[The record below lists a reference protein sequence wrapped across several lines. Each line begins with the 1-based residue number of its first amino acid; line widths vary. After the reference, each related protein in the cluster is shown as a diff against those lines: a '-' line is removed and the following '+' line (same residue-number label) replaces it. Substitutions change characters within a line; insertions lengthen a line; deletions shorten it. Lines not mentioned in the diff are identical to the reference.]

1 MTFKRCN
8 TCGKTIV
15 GDNVKCP
22 YCGGESFSPVDQQ
35 ALKVAGRKDAYL
47 RTKAGGSFW
56 GGFVLGLAFCL
67 FGMLIACIS
76 PDGSEWGETIRGST
90 IYGAV
95 VSGVLAFVI
104 ALIVILA

>member
-35 ALKVAGRKDAYL
+35 ALKADGRKDAYL

-67 FGMLIACIS
+67 FGTLIACIS
-76 PDGSEWGETIRGST
+76 PDGSERGETIRGS